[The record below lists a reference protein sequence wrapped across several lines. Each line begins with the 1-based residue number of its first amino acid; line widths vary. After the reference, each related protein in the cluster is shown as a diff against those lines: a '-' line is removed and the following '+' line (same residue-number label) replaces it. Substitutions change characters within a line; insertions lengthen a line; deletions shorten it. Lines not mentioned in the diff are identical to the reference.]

1 MRLARQKHSLTFR
14 FRPGMDKYHL
24 KDGTCDYACL
34 PPRVKSLR
42 CFSREPLARRLS
54 DRVLR
59 LFGLVCAAAGNGKAL
74 IVPARKWEGEPM
86 SAPLRLQSLSPAQ

>member
-1 MRLARQKHSLTFR
+1 MN
-14 FRPGMDKYHL
+14 KYYL
-24 KDGTCDYACL
+24 KYGTCDYACL
-34 PPRVKSLR
+34 PAGLKSLR
-42 CFSREPLARRLS
+42 CFSRVPLARRLS

-59 LFGLVCAAAGNGKAL
+59 VFGLVCAAAGNGKAL